1 MKQVLLICSIF
12 LTITGGLHAQG
23 IRFEKDSLRQV
34 FAQAK
39 QQRKPVFVVLASP
52 PPPANL
58 SPQLRE
64 ARNRSG
70 LNDPKVAAELNKEF
84 LSKEVSFGS
93 LEGASLVRQYMVTQ
107 YPTYLY
113 FAPDGSLLYR
123 SMGNA
128 SQPERYLKDV
138 QAARQAQA
146 DPQNLSYYQQEFAKG
161 NRAVD
166 FLQHYLLKRQQLGQA
181 VEPALLDAYAEQ
193 LPAKTYDQA
202 SEVVF
207 IMGFGP
213 VVSSKAYKLTR
224 LNQKLIDSLY
234 KALPLAQRLT
244 INNLIIRNTMRQA
257 EATKDRNLA
266 GQGAA
271 FASSTWTGNYARGQR
286 AYEDNMLVFYRNTKD
301 TTSYLRQAVNYYER
315 YFMSVSADSAR
326 KVVAALQAFRQQQQ
340 VNRQH
345 LDSAATKWAKA
356 KPGTMTTTIM
366 RPVAVGNP
374 PSSFLTELN
383 NGAWTIYQTGTHTRD
398 YLSHALQWSK
408 RTVDLDPAAYN
419 YDTLA
424 HLLYRLG
431 FYEEAEAREEQAATL
446 AQRDKTSATGYKQEL
461 EKMRKR
467 TL

>member
-12 LTITGGLHAQG
+12 LAITSGLHAQG
-23 IRFEKDSLRQV
+23 IRFEKDSLRKV

-39 QQRKPVFVVLASP
+39 QQNKPVFVVLASP

-58 SPQLRE
+58 SPQLKE
-64 ARNRSG
+64 ARNKSG
-70 LNDPKVAAELNKEF
+70 LNDPAVAAELNKEF
-84 LSKEVSFGS
+84 LSKEVAFGS
-93 LEGASLVRQYMVTQ
+93 LEGASLVRQYTVTQ

-113 FAPDGSLLYR
+113 FAADGSLLCR

-138 QAARQAQA
+138 QAAHQAQA
-146 DPQNLSYYQQEFAKG
+146 DPQNLSYYQREFANG
-161 NRAVD
+161 NRSAD
-166 FLQHYLLKRQQLGQA
+166 FLKHYLLKRQQLGQV
-181 VEPALLDAYAEQ
+181 VEPALLDTYAEQ

-202 SEVVF
+202 GEVVF

-213 VVSSKAYKLTR
+213 VVGSKAFKLTR

-234 KALPLAQRLT
+234 KALPLAQRIT

-266 GQGAA
+266 GQGAS
-271 FASSTWTGNYARGQR
+271 FASNTWTGNHVRGQR
-286 AYEDNMLVFYRNTKD
+286 TYEDNMLAFYRNTKD
-301 TTSYLRQAVNYYER
+301 TTSYLRQAVSYYER
-315 YFMSVSADSAR
+315 YFMNISADSAR
-326 KVVAALQAFRQQQQ
+326 KVVAGLQAFRQQQQ
-340 VNRQH
+340 VARQR

-356 KPGTMTTTIM
+356 KPGTTTTTSM
-366 RPVAVGNP
+366 RPVAIGSA
-374 PSSFLTELN
+374 PSSFITELN
-383 NGAWTIYQTGTHTRD
+383 NGAWAVYQTGTHTRD

-431 FYEEAEAREEQAATL
+431 FYEEAEAREQQAATL
-446 AQRDKTSATGYKQEL
+446 AQQEKASPTGYKQEL